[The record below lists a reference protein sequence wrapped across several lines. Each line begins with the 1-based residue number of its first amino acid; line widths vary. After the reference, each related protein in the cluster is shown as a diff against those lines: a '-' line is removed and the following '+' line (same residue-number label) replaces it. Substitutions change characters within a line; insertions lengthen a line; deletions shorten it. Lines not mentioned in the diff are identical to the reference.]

1 MEEAMADQQRVM
13 AEFKSA
19 EAATLAKY
27 LADNKAPTIKTASG
41 LRYRITKASTK
52 SKPVTGDTVLVNYVG
67 KTLAGKVFDSS
78 IEAEAKKANLQQEGR
93 IYEPISVV
101 IGQRSVIPGW
111 EEGLKLI
118 NEGSKAVF
126 IIPSDLAYGA
136 QGASEDIKPF
146 TPLMFELEIVKV
158 KRPKAVVAKKP
169 VASKPAAKKP
179 VAKPAA
185 KKPVAK
191 TPAKKNNI
199 TESLLRRGLFFVGHF
214 VIKNL
219 NY

>member
-27 LADNKAPTIKTASG
+27 LLDNKAPTIKTASG

-52 SKPVTGDTVLVNYVG
+52 PKPVTGDTVFVNYVG

-78 IEAEAKKANLQQEGR
+78 IEAEAKKANLQQQGR
-93 IYEPISVV
+93 IYEPIPVV

-126 IIPSDLAYGA
+126 VIPSDLAYGA
-136 QGASEDIKPF
+136 QGAGEDIKPF
-146 TPLMFELEIVKV
+146 TPLMFEIEIVKV
-158 KRPKAVVAKKP
+158 KRPKAVPAKKP

-179 VAKPAA
+179 VTKPAA

-191 TPAKKNNI
+191 TPAKK
-199 TESLLRRGLFFVGHF
+199 S
-214 VIKNL
+214 
-219 NY
+219 